1 MSCWLHAHG
10 TGTCAL
16 APHLAP
22 EARVYAQI
30 SCRGCRSRAQ
40 VCWDVFSVLPVSTW
54 ERLSN
59 CLCLFRLLSK
69 AFCMKPFWISG
80 LLLLQ
85 VSPLKWAS
93 FLFAAAGA
101 TRLVVKG
108 SCSLPVTQHSDPCH
122 SSACC
127 LCSQPRNVP
136 MPGEEISRREITFNA
151 VTMSSLQEKSYPQL
165 AVLQLR
171 QASLLLSWENR
182 TAIHVHYEK

>member
-1 MSCWLHAHG
+1 MGQVHVPWHLTSLQRHGCMPRSAVEDAEAGLKGAGMCFLSCQSVPGKDSA
-10 TGTCAL
+10 
-16 APHLAP
+16 
-22 EARVYAQI
+22 I
-30 SCRGCRSRAQ
+30 
-40 VCWDVFSVLPVSTW
+40 VFVSSAFWVKPSVWS
-54 ERLSN
+54 LSESVD
-59 CLCLFRLLSK
+59 F
-69 AFCMKPFWISG
+69 
-80 LLLLQ
+80 LLLQ